1 MAGPNLRA
9 MWTPD
14 GRPEPGD
21 RGLRHAPPRRRD
33 AQHEPRDQEGHE
45 HEAVH
50 EVTLQR
56 EADI

>member
-1 MAGPNLRA
+1 

-50 EVTLQR
+50 EVTLHR